1 MAENE
6 ELRQAWDFVEHT
18 GKSIFLTGKA
28 GTGKTTFLH
37 RIVNE
42 STKRTVVVAPTGVAA
57 INAGGVTIH
66 SFFQLPFSPFIPN
79 AKIKSKFDF
88 GKEKRRIIR
97 TLDLLIIDEISMVR
111 SDLLDAI
118 DSVLRRYRE
127 PGRPFGGVQLV
138 MIGDL
143 QQLTPVVTAEDESIL
158 RGHYDTPYF
167 FGSHALQQIDYV
179 TIELKTVYR
188 QQDEAFIRI
197 LNSVRSG
204 RPPQTVIEQLNNR
217 YRKDFRPDPKEGYIR
232 LTTHNHL
239 ADNYNDKELE
249 QLAGN
254 PQTFTAEISGTFPEY
269 AYPTAVTLELK
280 VGAQVMFVKNDTAA
294 ERRYYNGRIG
304 HVTHIGDDEVFVRC
318 PGDDRDICVTPQEWE
333 NAKYILNKET
343 REIETDVQGIFR
355 QLPLRLAW
363 AITIH
368 KSQGLTFER
377 AIIDAALSF
386 ASGQVYV
393 ALSRCKTL
401 EGLVLASPVS
411 TAAVISDQRVEQYI
425 SYQEQEALQS
435 IGRLHTLKEEY
446 HRELLIELFDFREIS
461 MTEERLS
468 RLLIEH
474 FTRSHPALTNKHK
487 ATVQY
492 LKDELSIVALKWTM
506 LIQKTEQERLHEQPF
521 MERIKRSAVYFS
533 NELEK
538 VFKGLF
544 TLTKLIETKNKD
556 VRGRLADCLA
566 DAQQA
571 VVAKRLLLNDIAE
584 QGFSVPFYLK
594 AKQQAILDALD
605 GGTSKKRR
613 NRENKVE
620 KQKSQKESTQEKTL
634 HMYRKGMSPAQIS
647 KERKLTLQTVIN
659 HLAKFIGGD
668 ELSLDELVE
677 PKKQKIIRSIAQ
689 RIGLEN
695 GKKAIKELCPAD
707 ITYTDITLTL
717 ARNDE

>member
-1 MAENE
+1 MAGNE

-188 QQDEAFIRI
+188 QQDEAFIQI

-239 ADNYNDKELE
+239 ADDYNDKELK

-304 HVTHIGDDEVFVRC
+304 HVTHIADDEVFVRC

-425 SYQEQEALQS
+425 THQEQEALQS
-435 IGRLHTLKEEY
+435 ISRLHTLKEEY

-506 LIQKTEQERLHEQPF
+506 LIQKTEQEKLHEQPF
-521 MERIKRSAVYFS
+521 MERIKRSAIYFS
-533 NELEK
+533 SELEK

-594 AKQQAILDALD
+594 TKQQAILDALD

-620 KQKSQKESTQEKTL
+620 KQKPQKESTQEKTL

-659 HLAKFIGGD
+659 HLAKFIGDD

-695 GKKAIKELCPAD
+695 GKKAIRELCPAD

>member
-1 MAENE
+1 MADNE

-521 MERIKRSAVYFS
+521 MKRIKRSAVYFS

-620 KQKSQKESTQEKTL
+620 KQKPQKESTQEKTL

-659 HLAKFIGGD
+659 HLAKFIGGN

>member
-204 RPPQTVIEQLNNR
+204 RPPQMVIEQLNNR

-304 HVTHIGDDEVFVRC
+304 HVTHIADDEVFVRC

-506 LIQKTEQERLHEQPF
+506 LIQKTEQEKLHEQPF

>member
-204 RPPQTVIEQLNNR
+204 RPPQMVIEQLNNR

-304 HVTHIGDDEVFVRC
+304 HVTHIADDEVFVRC

-506 LIQKTEQERLHEQPF
+506 LIQKTEQEKLHEQPF

-571 VVAKRLLLNDIAE
+571 VMAKRLLLNDIAE

>member
-304 HVTHIGDDEVFVRC
+304 HVTHIADDEVFVRC

-506 LIQKTEQERLHEQPF
+506 LIQKTEQEKLHEQPF

-571 VVAKRLLLNDIAE
+571 VMAKRLLLNDIAE

>member
-1 MAENE
+1 MAGNE

-188 QQDEAFIRI
+188 QQDEAFIQI

-239 ADNYNDKELE
+239 ADDYNDKELE

-425 SYQEQEALQS
+425 THQEQEALQS

-474 FTRSHPALTNKHK
+474 FTRSHPVLTNKHK

-506 LIQKTEQERLHEQPF
+506 LIQKTEQEKLHEQPF

-620 KQKSQKESTQEKTL
+620 KRKPQKESTQEKTL

-659 HLAKFIGGD
+659 HLAKFIGDD

-717 ARNDE
+717 ADNNK

>member
-1 MAENE
+1 MAGNE

-533 NELEK
+533 SELEK

-556 VRGRLADCLA
+556 VRGRLADYLA

>member
-1 MAENE
+1 MAGNE

-143 QQLTPVVTAEDESIL
+143 QQLTPVVTTEDESIL

-304 HVTHIGDDEVFVRC
+304 HVTHIADDEVFVRC

-425 SYQEQEALQS
+425 THQEQEALQS

-446 HRELLIELFDFREIS
+446 HRKLLIELFDFREIS

-487 ATVQY
+487 ATVQH

-506 LIQKTEQERLHEQPF
+506 LIQKTEQEKLHEQPF

>member
-533 NELEK
+533 SELEK

-556 VRGRLADCLA
+556 VRGRLADYLA

>member
-239 ADNYNDKELE
+239 ADDYNDKELK

-521 MERIKRSAVYFS
+521 MERIKRSAIYFS
-533 NELEK
+533 SELEK

-571 VVAKRLLLNDIAE
+571 VVAKCLLLNDIAE

-613 NRENKVE
+613 SRENKVE
-620 KQKSQKESTQEKTL
+620 KQKPQKESTQEKTL